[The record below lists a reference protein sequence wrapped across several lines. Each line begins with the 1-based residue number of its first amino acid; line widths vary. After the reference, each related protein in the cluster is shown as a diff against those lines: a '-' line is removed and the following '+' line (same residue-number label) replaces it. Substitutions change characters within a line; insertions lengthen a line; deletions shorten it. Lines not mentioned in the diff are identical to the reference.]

1 MKTRTKILISL
12 LVLCLVDAVIPIPI
26 IGIILLY
33 AMYQKPPW
41 LKELVSD
48 IYST

>member
-1 MKTRTKILISL
+1 MKTRTKMLISL
-12 LVLCLVDAVIPIPI
+12 LALCLVDAVIPIPI

-33 AMYQKPPW
+33 AMYQKPAW
-41 LKELVSD
+41 FKELVAD

>member
-1 MKTRTKILISL
+1 MKTKTKLLLYL

-33 AMYQKPPW
+33 AMYQKPAW
-41 LKELVSD
+41 LRELVTD
-48 IYST
+48 IYSS